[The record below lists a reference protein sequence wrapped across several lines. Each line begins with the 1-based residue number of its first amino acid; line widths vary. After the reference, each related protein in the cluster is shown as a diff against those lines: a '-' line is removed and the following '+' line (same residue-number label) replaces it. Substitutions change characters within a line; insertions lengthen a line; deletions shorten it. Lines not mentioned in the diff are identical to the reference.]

1 MSSNLSF
8 FLDVPE
14 GFQSDVEIL
23 ILLTTVSFLISC
35 VAGIFNSKFY
45 ALNRLDIHKTLD
57 LTRVISR
64 VGLILI
70 FFSSGAVNLKVVGLA
85 NIISSS
91 LHFVITLILFLRHQ
105 PIIDI
110 SLRFFRLDKLGSM
123 FKMGGW
129 LIVGQLGF
137 LLFTKIDLIIIN
149 RMLGA
154 TASGQYGVI
163 QQWGNLIRSL
173 IAVLSGV
180 IAPVILIFYSQ
191 GKRESVYSYSLLGVK
206 GTGILLALTC
216 GVLCGLSEPLLQVWI
231 SEEYGILSRLLQ
243 ITLAPLTVNLAV
255 LPLFSINKAHNAVKI
270 PGIVTVLAGTIN
282 VVLAYYALKIGLGLE
297 GVVYAS
303 AIMLTLKNVLFTP
316 LYTMSIIQMKINSVY
331 FALFKSTLLFGFV
344 WFLTYVLAKFWI
356 DTITWGSLVVTAV
369 IVLVLSAPISLF
381 LVFNLKERHTL
392 INYTSSLIKQRIK

>member
-1 MSSNLSF
+1 
-8 FLDVPE
+8 
-14 GFQSDVEIL
+14 
-23 ILLTTVSFLISC
+23 
-35 VAGIFNSKFY
+35 
-45 ALNRLDIHKTLD
+45 
-57 LTRVISR
+57 
-64 VGLILI
+64 I